1 MEFRLERSTLRPWRT
16 EDVEALVRHANDAAV
31 AGNMSDGFPHPYTH
45 EHAAAWIGRAV
56 RMEPQTYFA
65 IEIGGQAAGGI
76 GVVQLDDV
84 YRRSGEIGYWLGRAF
99 WNRGIVTEAVQ
110 AVTEFAFRELDLLRV
125 QTGIFEWNPASMRVL
140 EKCGYVRE
148 GVQKWAV
155 FKNGRLG
162 DRVLYARLRD

>member
-1 MEFRLERSTLRPWRT
+1 MDFRLERSTLRPWRT

-31 AGNMSDGFPHPYTH
+31 AGNMSDGFPYPYTH
-45 EHAAAWIGRAV
+45 EHAAAWIGRAL
-56 RMEPQTYFA
+56 RMEPQTCFA

-76 GVVQLDDV
+76 GVVPLDDV

-99 WNRGIVTEAVQ
+99 WNRGIVTEAVH

-148 GVQKWAV
+148 GVQRRAV
-155 FKNGRLG
+155 SKNGRLG